1 MASVKEQEEWILA
14 VHPSARVRG
23 AIHRGLSSAERFS
36 VTLCSDVPEAR
47 ALVATS
53 VPSVALLRFGDD
65 TLDWALALYC
75 RHLVPI
81 VFTFVKGAD
90 MTRSADARAMGLV
103 HFVELP
109 GDSPASW
116 ACQAQRLEATM
127 VKAVASNQKRRDKFG
142 RATTV
147 QPVIA
152 SDLLATMASPY
163 SPEPISDSESPNL
176 GVTSILTPITKQELV
191 ENCAATGE
199 FSVEATAK
207 TSDNIDGKHAK
218 KVGAAGKKAESKK
231 RKRKKRSS
239 KKRRAVSS

>member
-23 AIHRGLSSAERFS
+23 AIHRGLSAGGRFS
-36 VTLCSDVPEAR
+36 ITLCSDVPEAM
-47 ALVATS
+47 AQVAKA
-53 VPSVALLRFGDD
+53 VPAVALLRFGDD

-75 RHLVPI
+75 RYLVPV

-90 MTRSADARAMGLV
+90 MARSADARAMGLV

-116 ACQAQRLEATM
+116 ACQAKRLEATM
-127 VKAVASNQKRRDKFG
+127 AKAVASNQKRREKFG

-152 SDLLATMASPY
+152 SDLRATMASPY
-163 SPEPISDSESPNL
+163 SPEPSSDKNSQNL

-191 ENCAATGE
+191 ENCAAVE
-199 FSVEATAK
+199 FSDKLSDKAETAALQ
-207 TSDNIDGKHAK
+207 G
-218 KVGAAGKKAESKK
+218 GAVGKKAEAKK

>member
-23 AIHRGLSSAERFS
+23 AIHRGLSAGGRFS
-36 VTLCSDVPEAR
+36 ITLCSDVPEAM
-47 ALVATS
+47 AQVAKA
-53 VPSVALLRFGDD
+53 VPTVALLRFGDD

-75 RHLVPI
+75 RYLVPV

-90 MTRSADARAMGLV
+90 MARSADARAMGLV

-116 ACQAQRLEATM
+116 ACQAKRLEATM
-127 VKAVASNQKRRDKFG
+127 AKAVASNKKRREKFG

-152 SDLLATMASPY
+152 SDLRATMASPY
-163 SPEPISDSESPNL
+163 SPEPSSAQNSQNL

-191 ENCAATGE
+191 ENCAAVE
-199 FSVEATAK
+199 FSNKQPDKAETTAV
-207 TSDNIDGKHAK
+207 K
-218 KVGAAGKKAESKK
+218 KGGAAGKKAEAKK